1 MRACRCVAS
10 SCERGVDELGV
21 GCKLELLLELAH
33 CLALSEEARASVAS
47 REECISQLKALRSAM
62 ASQLG
67 CLCGYVRSAC
77 MLASTRERA
86 RAPPQPGTLGK
97 RAADGKAH
105 HGCHCCP
112 CGSPRLSRYEQLLEK
127 RAAATERL
135 ALSKALKEES
145 GKGKEKERSKASA
158 EIAALAEREAV
169 SFRASLS
176 QLNPE
181 PFSSHRWVVT
191 S

>member
-10 SCERGVDELGV
+10 SCERGADELGV

-86 RAPPQPGTLGK
+86 RARPRS
-97 RAADGKAH
+97 RAHSAN
-105 HGCHCCP
+105 
-112 CGSPRLSRYEQLLEK
+112 EQLTEK
-127 RAAATERL
+127 RT
-135 ALSKALKEES
+135 
-145 GKGKEKERSKASA
+145 
-158 EIAALAEREAV
+158 IAAIAA
-169 SFRASLS
+169 
-176 QLNPE
+176 
-181 PFSSHRWVVT
+181 HVVALD
-191 S
+191 